1 MSLLDAF
8 NNAPAGDR
16 TLTSQVPLNT
26 APTIKS
32 LDLDDKLIHV
42 IGASTVPINL
52 PFVIQN
58 GGFDGLEH
66 IFLLPEQF
74 VDKLFLLK
82 DQADPIENGVYIS
95 LTGTTLATR
104 ASVALLKGMRFAP
117 AYGDANRGRVF
128 EITTE
133 DPIVVGTTPVTI
145 AVTQSYGIA
154 LPIAV

>member
-32 LDLDDKLIHV
+32 LGLDDKLIHV
-42 IGASTVPINL
+42 IGASVVHINL
-52 PFVIQN
+52 PFTIAN
-58 GGFDGLEH
+58 GGFDGLQL
-66 IFLLPEQF
+66 IFTSAEL
-74 VDKLFLLK
+74 VDKYFLLK
-82 DQADPIENGVYIS
+82 DQNDPVENGVYVS
-95 LTGTTLATR
+95 LNGTTLATR
-104 ASVALLKGMRFAP
+104 ASVAILKGMRFAP

-133 DPIVVGTTPVTI
+133 DPIEIGVTPVTI

-154 LPIAV
+154 LPISQ